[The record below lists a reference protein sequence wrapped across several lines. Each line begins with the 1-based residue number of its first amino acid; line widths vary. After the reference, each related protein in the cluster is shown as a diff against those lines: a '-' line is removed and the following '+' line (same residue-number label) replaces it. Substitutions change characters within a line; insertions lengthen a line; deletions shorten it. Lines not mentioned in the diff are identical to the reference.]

1 MKLLI
6 TGASGFLGQYVVAEA
21 LRRGHQVR
29 AGVRSAG
36 RSPHSLPWQNHP
48 SLEVAQVDLLQ
59 RESLPHAVQGV
70 DAVIHLAATMRGDFQ
85 AQYAGTVT
93 ATENLLSAMQ
103 DAGVSRLIAISS
115 FSVFDYLNL
124 PDGATIQED
133 SPLEQNPAQ
142 RDAYTQTK
150 LIQEATVRRFGHS
163 GQAGQAGQAGQ
174 VTILRPGMIYGRDH
188 LWNAHLGLK
197 VGDRLWIQ
205 IGANAQIPLT
215 YVENCAAAIVL
226 AAEQEEAIGQTI
238 NLVDSQLPTQSAFIQ
253 ALAQQSMPAPRVIPV
268 NWGLLLGLA
277 QPLGQINHLLFQGK
291 LKIPGLFVPARLHA
305 RFKPLR
311 YSNTYAQQV
320 LHWKPQYDFAAA
332 IDRSCSSADLLAVPL
347 R

>member
-21 LRRGHQVR
+21 LRRGHHVR
-29 AGVRSAG
+29 AGVRSVG
-36 RSPHSLPWQNHP
+36 RSPLPWQSHP
-48 SLEVAQVDLLQ
+48 ALELAQVDLLQ
-59 RESLPHAVQGV
+59 RETLPDAVQGV
-70 DAVIHLAATMRGDFQ
+70 DAVIHLAATLQGDFQ

-133 SPLEQNPAQ
+133 SPLEKNPAQ

-150 LIQEATVRRFGHS
+150 LIQEATVRRFG
-163 GQAGQAGQAGQ
+163 QTGQ

-188 LWNAHLGLK
+188 LWNAHLGINA
-197 VGDRLWIQ
+197 GDRLWLQ
-205 IGANAQIPLT
+205 IGANSQMPLT

-226 AAEQEEAIGQTI
+226 AAEQDGAIGQTLNI
-238 NLVDSQLPTQSAFIQ
+238 VDSDLPTQSAFIQ
-253 ALAQQSMPAPRVIPV
+253 ALVRQSQAAPWVMSLH
-268 NWGLLLGLA
+268 WGLLLGLA
-277 QPLGQINHLLFQGK
+277 QPLAQINQLLFQGK
-291 LKIPGLFVPARLHA
+291 LKIPGLLVPARLHA

-311 YSNTYAQQV
+311 YSNTHAQEV
-320 LHWKPQYDFAAA
+320 LHWQPQYSFTAA
-332 IDRSCSSADLLAVPL
+332 IDRSYRDADLLAVSS
-347 R
+347 